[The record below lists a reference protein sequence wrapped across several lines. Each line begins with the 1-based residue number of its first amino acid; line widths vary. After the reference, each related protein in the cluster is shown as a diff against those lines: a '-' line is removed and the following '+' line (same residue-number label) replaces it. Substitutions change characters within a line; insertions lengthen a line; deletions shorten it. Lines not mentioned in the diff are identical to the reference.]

1 MAFEHTEVPPEPRL
15 AAGSSARTAQEAPPA
30 NEGRERVLL
39 SSDVSAILWC
49 GGNALVKVGRA
60 GKVMFRQPGVTVLA
74 AEVVEG
80 SVEGI
85 GIVTPRQFPGRL

>member
-1 MAFEHTEVPPEPRL
+1 M
-15 AAGSSARTAQEAPPA
+15 
-30 NEGRERVLL
+30 LL
-39 SSDVSAILWC
+39 SSDLSAILWC
-49 GGNALVKVGRA
+49 GGNALVKVGPGREGDVSVA
-60 GKVMFRQPGVTVLA
+60 AGVTVLE